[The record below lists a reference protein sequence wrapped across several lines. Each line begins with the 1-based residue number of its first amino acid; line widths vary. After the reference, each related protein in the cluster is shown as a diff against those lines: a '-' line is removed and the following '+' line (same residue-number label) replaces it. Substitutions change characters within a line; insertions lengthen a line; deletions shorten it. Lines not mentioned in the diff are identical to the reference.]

1 MLDGLSPRSLAL
13 ALFFV
18 RALSP
23 LWLLACCSEGPEA
36 PLETPEGTPEVW
48 VDLGVSSG
56 PDGLD
61 FEHLAP
67 GGSVPL
73 YTFGQGGTHALLAVR
88 CRGLGERAF
97 VALTITNPADGR
109 QVSAPAGQSP
119 RLLACASDG
128 TCDLLPLLVMTGGLV
143 PPGTD
148 RDGLGVVIRADA
160 SNLEGIAVSVER
172 EAFLSAASL

>member
-1 MLDGLSPRSLAL
+1 VLHGLSPRCSAL
-13 ALFFV
+13 AQFFV

-23 LWLLACCSEGPEA
+23 LWLLACCSEGPET

-67 GGSVPL
+67 GGAVPL

-143 PPGTD
+143 PAGTE

-160 SNLEGIAVSVER
+160 SNVDGIAASVER
-172 EAFLSAASL
+172 AALLSTASL